1 MRLRKAVSLA
11 VTAAMVFS
19 LAACGS
25 GGGNTEES
33 AAVNTGQTANES
45 VQAEKTYDGIFDEN
59 GISKPGE
66 FPISK
71 EPITLSI
78 FVGQQAGVVDIT
90 KHSIFKEVSEL
101 TNINFDFIV
110 APQEGA

>member
-25 GGGNTEES
+25 GGGNTGES

-45 VQAEKTYDGIFDEN
+45 VQAEKRMMVF
-59 GISKPGE
+59 
-66 FPISK
+66 
-71 EPITLSI
+71 
-78 FVGQQAGVVDIT
+78 
-90 KHSIFKEVSEL
+90 
-101 TNINFDFIV
+101 
-110 APQEGA
+110 

>member
-25 GGGNTEES
+25 GGGNTGES

-45 VQAEKTYDGIFDEN
+45 VQAEKRMMVFLMRMAFLNREN
-59 GISKPGE
+59 
-66 FPISK
+66 F
-71 EPITLSI
+71 LS
-78 FVGQQAGVVDIT
+78 VKNQ
-90 KHSIFKEVSEL
+90 L
-101 TNINFDFIV
+101 R
-110 APQEGA
+110 